1 MILTDEFVGND
12 NKDACDYSPA
22 RAQKAITVGATTL
35 FDERASFSN
44 YGKCVDVFAPG
55 QDILSIW
62 NSNKYATISGTSM
75 ASPHVA
81 GLAAYLLSL
90 EEGSDVTPKQIKDK
104 IIKLSSRGVL
114 DGIPSD
120 TPNLLIFNGADSS

>member
-1 MILTDEFVGND
+1 
-12 NKDACDYSPA
+12 
-22 RAQKAITVGATTL
+22 
-35 FDERASFSN
+35 
-44 YGKCVDVFAPG
+44 
-55 QDILSIW
+55 
-62 NSNKYATISGTSM
+62 M

-90 EEGSDVTPKQIKDK
+90 EEGSDITPKQIKDK